1 MNRRRS
7 AVTQATPRAS
17 RLALL
22 TLALLVACDRLPFGY
37 TRIAQILRAPGQ
49 YDGKTVKVQGRV
61 KDAVKLPIADAR
73 YYVLDQDGATIFV
86 IPASG
91 VPAID
96 TTVSVVGTVS
106 SPAIIGGVGLGIHLR
121 EQRRW

>member
-1 MNRRRS
+1 ME
-7 AVTQATPRAS
+7 VLTGPRGWRVAF
-17 RLALL
+17 L
-22 TLALLVACDRLPFGY
+22 TLVALIACDRLPFGY
-37 TRIAQILRAPGQ
+37 TKIAEILRAPGQ
-49 YDGKTVKVQGRV
+49 YDGKTVKIQAHV

-91 VPAID
+91 LPAVD
-96 TTVSVVGTVS
+96 TIVSVVGTVS
-106 SPAIIGGVGLGIHLR
+106 SPAIIGGVGIGVHLR